1 MLTCTCIYIC
11 TPTNTH
17 AYITR
22 AHMHRHTQSE
32 HASSLHSWK
41 KRAFLV
47 VSDVKLLRKL
57 SSLKPQKS
65 HFSKHAANPKTVT
78 TSGGTRDS
86 AFGNDPV
93 PMCPQLDCK
102 TPAS

>member
-32 HASSLHSWK
+32 HASSLRSWK